1 MYKPSNTVL
10 SADSYTI
17 LNTIREQIGGE
28 FKAATPL
35 VENADDAKAYGLY
48 VCGSGDARNSFM
60 NSLINRIAQV
70 ICLVRSYQNSLKEFK
85 RGMLGPGEMVE
96 NVWVGLVLPEG
107 WTQNPANPGDVYKT
121 NNPDNQATFHPVNSK
136 LVYEITTNDA
146 ELSLAFTSESG
157 VYDLVSRIVQR
168 LTDSAEWDEYILMKY
183 VLAKAALENAEAVKI
198 VPELAAANGDAIITE
213 MKAVSN
219 DMRFMNTDYNIAGV
233 ATHSPIDEQVFFLTA
248 KSSAVLDVNSLAQA
262 YNLSYKQFI
271 GQQVMINSF
280 GFTDAEEERLDAIM
294 TETAAQG
301 LIPGYTAF
309 TDEQKAILAS
319 IVGATIDRDFF
330 MIFDKLY
337 QMTSVFDQKHLNT
350 NTFLHAWKVLSYN
363 PFANSVYF
371 AEESS
376 DLSGATV
383 SPVNGNTTLFGKR
396 VSAMQTGVKVQ
407 GNKISGTLKYI
418 EGGLAESG
426 PLAGDGYFLALQ
438 WTDID
443 DSATSFKVGLDP
455 SLGTGLVEAIND
467 PDHNGVFKVL
477 NNSQD
482 FLAVTSDGTHTLTQ
496 EFDLSGLTLSPTE

>member
-17 LNTIREQIGGE
+17 LNTIREQVGGE
-28 FKAATPL
+28 FKAHTPL
-35 VENADDAKAYGLY
+35 VEDADSAKAYGLY

-107 WTQNPANPGDVYKT
+107 WTQDPANPGDVYKT

-183 VLAKAALENAEAVKI
+183 VLAKAALENAEAVKS
-198 VPELAAANGDAIITE
+198 VPELEAANGDAIITE

-233 ATHSPIDEQVFFLTA
+233 ATHSPIEEQVFFLTA
-248 KSSAVLDVNSLAQA
+248 KSSAVVDVNSLAQA
-262 YNLSYKQFI
+262 YNLSYKQFLA
-271 GQQVMINSF
+271 QQEMINKFSF
-280 GFTDAEEERLDAIM
+280 TEAEQARLDEIM
-294 TETAAQG
+294 GETADQG
-301 LIPGYTAF
+301 LVPGYTPF
-309 TDEQKAILAS
+309 TNEQVAVLES
-319 IVGATIDRDFF
+319 IVGATVDRDFF

-337 QMTSVFDQKHLNT
+337 QMNSIFDSKHLNT
-350 NTFLHAWKVLSYN
+350 NTFLHAWKVYSYN
-363 PFANSVYF
+363 PFANSVFF
-371 AEESS
+371 AEASS
-376 DLSGATV
+376 SN
-383 SPVNGNTTLFGKR
+383 P
-396 VSAMQTGVKVQ
+396 
-407 GNKISGTLKYI
+407 
-418 EGGLAESG
+418 
-426 PLAGDGYFLALQ
+426 
-438 WTDID
+438 
-443 DSATSFKVGLDP
+443 
-455 SLGTGLVEAIND
+455 
-467 PDHNGVFKVL
+467 
-477 NNSQD
+477 
-482 FLAVTSDGTHTLTQ
+482 
-496 EFDLSGLTLSPTE
+496 

>member
-17 LNTIREQIGGE
+17 LNTIREQVGGE

-107 WTQNPANPGDVYKT
+107 WTQDPANPGDVYKT
-121 NNPDNQATFHPVNSK
+121 NNPENQATFHPVNSK

-183 VLAKAALENAEAVKI
+183 VLAKAALENVNAVKS
-198 VPELAAANGDAIITE
+198 VPTLSAANGDAIITE
-213 MKAVSN
+213 MKGVSN
-219 DMRFMNTDYNIAGV
+219 DMRFMNTGYNIAGV

-262 YNLSYKQFI
+262 YNLSYKQFL

-280 GFTDAEEERLDAIM
+280 SFTDAEQERLDAIM

-309 TDEQKAILAS
+309 TNEQKATLAAL
-319 IVGATIDRDFF
+319 VGATIDRDFF

-371 AEESS
+371 KEDA
-376 DLSGATV
+376 
-383 SPVNGNTTLFGKR
+383 NF
-396 VSAMQTGVKVQ
+396 
-407 GNKISGTLKYI
+407 
-418 EGGLAESG
+418 
-426 PLAGDGYFLALQ
+426 
-438 WTDID
+438 
-443 DSATSFKVGLDP
+443 
-455 SLGTGLVEAIND
+455 
-467 PDHNGVFKVL
+467 
-477 NNSQD
+477 
-482 FLAVTSDGTHTLTQ
+482 
-496 EFDLSGLTLSPTE
+496 